1 MKQRLYELLWEVE
14 TDVHGFYYSEFKV
27 FCSEAEVR
35 HYGKRRETELNDG
48 LSIEMRAQDG
58 YYLKYRG
65 AHEVKE
71 IDGFRVELSHP

>member
-1 MKQRLYELLWEVE
+1 MRRRLYELFWQVE
-14 TDVHGFYYSEFKV
+14 TDVLGFYYREFKV

-35 HYGKRRETELNDG
+35 QYGRRRETELNDG

-58 YYLKYRG
+58 YYFQYRG